1 MLNQRF
7 KLGLLLISTIS
18 LISFGT
24 YQFSSKKLGRNSQI
38 NVDSVQAISE
48 FQTKINAYC
57 SSRTSKNEAEAF
69 LKRDQLL
76 VKNGYESLYNK
87 KVILEKDEHKRKL
100 LVKQQKLVSGKVSK
114 DSLSRAK
121 YLKLK
126 LEITLLDSLLFRE
139 KAALVTLQNDIK
151 VNEQKMILQKQ
162 RFLKHKDS
170 HDSLISVIRQS
181 TSNFSGSLN
190 FEICG
195 VQYRI
200 YVANL
205 ENEVVR
211 LHLYKQEKQNF
222 FRLQEVKKFL
232 ENKSIVPRMITNAGM
247 FSPTYEPVGLYLEEG
262 SKTTFS
268 LNTSKKTTFENFYL
282 YPNGIFCIDSNNLPF
297 IVTTNEFVNL
307 RAQGKLKIKMATQSG
322 PMLLIKGQIHK
333 KFTAGSVNAKI
344 RSGVGKINGKKLVFA
359 ATTNGSNFYD
369 FATFFKDIFGCKD
382 ALFLDGAISQM
393 YLKDID
399 GEVDGNFGPIISVS
413 DK

>member
-7 KLGLLLISTIS
+7 KIGLLLISTIS

-24 YQFSSKKLGRNSQI
+24 YQFSSKKSGKTSQI
-38 NVDSVQAISE
+38 NVDSVQTISE
-48 FQTKINAYC
+48 FQAKINAYC
-57 SSRTSKNEAEAF
+57 LSRTSKNEVEAL

-76 VKNGYESLYNK
+76 VKNGYESLYDK
-87 KVILEKDEHKRKL
+87 KVILEKDEQKRKL
-100 LVKQQKLVSGKVSK
+100 QLKQQKLISGKVLK
-114 DSLSRAK
+114 DSLWQARNF
-121 YLKLK
+121 KLK
-126 LEITLLDSLLFRE
+126 SETSILDSLLLKE
-139 KAALVTLQNDIK
+139 KSEISALQAEIRL
-151 VNEQKMILQKQ
+151 NEQKMLIQKQ
-162 RFLKHKDS
+162 LFLKQKGS
-170 HDSLISVIRQS
+170 HDSLISVIRQY
-181 TSNFSGSLN
+181 TSNFSGSLR

-222 FRLQEVKKFL
+222 FRLHEVKQFL
-232 ENKSIVPRMITNAGM
+232 ESKSIVPRMITNAGM

-268 LNTSKKTTFENFYL
+268 LNTTKKTTFENFYL

-297 IVTTNEFVNL
+297 IVTTNEFVKL
-307 RAQGKLKIKMATQSG
+307 RSQGKLKIKMATQSG

-344 RSGVGKINGKKLVFA
+344 RSGVGKINEKKLVFA